1 MHMLKCSLFF
11 LLGTTLG
18 YAFIFSSLKEK
29 AKEPVGDLPCGGGH
43 FRMRQN
49 LSDQAKGWLGNKWI
63 WLFFVGLLYAI
74 VRFRG
79 EGVKNKVSEED
90 KDLNSGSSPY
100 RSLQKKNQN
109 AAPNK
114 DYALNTLTQLEMDL
128 VTFVSKVRSLKVAMA
143 TGSSLKL
150 PDSEVPSDPHNN
162 ITIYEIWGEDDSD

>member
-1 MHMLKCSLFF
+1 MHMLKCFLFF
-11 LLGTTLG
+11 LLCSTLG
-18 YAFIFSSLKEK
+18 YGFTFSSLREK
-29 AKEPVGDLPCGGGH
+29 AKEPVGDVPCGGH

-49 LSDQAKGWLGNKWI
+49 LSDQAKGWLGSKWI
-63 WLFFVGLLYAI
+63 WMLFVGLLYAV

-79 EGVKNKVSEED
+79 EGDRNKD
-90 KDLNSGSSPY
+90 KDLNSGNCSY
-100 RSLQKKNQN
+100 RPLQKKNQN

-143 TGSSLKL
+143 TGNSLKL
-150 PDSEVPSDPHNN
+150 PGSEVPSDSHNN

>member
-1 MHMLKCSLFF
+1 MCS
-11 LLGTTLG
+11 GDCG
-18 YAFIFSSLKEK
+18 A
-29 AKEPVGDLPCGGGH
+29 VGDVTTDKDSLAFSFPDAWGNTLTMSEYSSHSAHHAYAEMLFVLPAGH
-43 FRMRQN
+43 YFR
-49 LSDQAKGWLGNKWI
+49 
-63 WLFFVGLLYAI
+63 
-74 VRFRG
+74 
-79 EGVKNKVSEED
+79 D